1 MKKVLVT
8 GGAGFIGSNLVDKL
22 VEAGHRVI
30 ILDSLVTGNLDNL
43 KKYKKKIKFAKI
55 DIFKANENVLQ
66 KYFDKVEWVIHLAA
80 LADIVPSITN
90 PKDYFNTNV
99 AGTFKILEAARKSKV
114 KKFIYAASAS
124 CYGVPSK
131 IPTSEKEKI
140 NNQHP
145 YALTKNM
152 GEELVL
158 HWAKF
163 YKMPNIALR
172 FFNVYG
178 PRQRASGAYGGVL
191 SIFLKQTIYNKPLT
205 ITGDGNQTRDF
216 IHVYDLVSAIIIAL
230 NKKNISEN
238 IFNIGSGNNISIN
251 NVAKLIG
258 GKIVNIPKRP
268 GDADHSAAD
277 IKKIKKNLK
286 WKPKISLKNGL
297 LMLLKTLKINRIK

>member
-1 MKKVLVT
+1 
-8 GGAGFIGSNLVDKL
+8 
-22 VEAGHRVI
+22 
-30 ILDSLVTGNLDNL
+30 
-43 KKYKKKIKFAKI
+43 
-55 DIFKANENVLQ
+55 
-66 KYFDKVEWVIHLAA
+66 
-80 LADIVPSITN
+80 
-90 PKDYFNTNV
+90 
-99 AGTFKILEAARKSKV
+99 
-114 KKFIYAASAS
+114 
-124 CYGVPSK
+124 
-131 IPTSEKEKI
+131 
-140 NNQHP
+140 
-145 YALTKNM
+145 
-152 GEELVL
+152 
-158 HWAKF
+158 
-163 YKMPNIALR
+163 MPNIALR

-251 NVAKLIG
+251 NVTKLIG

>member
-22 VEAGHRVI
+22 VEAGHKVI
-30 ILDSLVTGNLDNL
+30 VLDNLVTGNLDNL

-55 DIFKANENVLQ
+55 DIFKVNENVLQ

-90 PKDYFNTNV
+90 PKDYFNTNIV
-99 AGTFKILEAARKSKV
+99 GTFKILEAARKSKV

-178 PRQRASGAYGGVL
+178 PRQRTSGAYGGVL

-216 IHVYDLVSAIIIAL
+216 VHVYDLVSAIIIAL

-238 IFNIGSGNNISIN
+238 IFNIGSGNDISIN

-258 GKIVNIPKRP
+258 GKIVYIPKRL

-277 IKKIKKNLK
+277 IKKIKKSLK

>member
-30 ILDSLVTGNLDNL
+30 ILDNLVTGNLDNL
-43 KKYKKKIKFAKI
+43 KKYKKKIKIVKI

>member
-1 MKKVLVT
+1 MKKILVT

-30 ILDSLVTGNLDNL
+30 VLDNLVTGNLDNL
-43 KKYKKKIKFAKI
+43 KKYKKKIKIVKI

-66 KYFDKVEWVIHLAA
+66 KYFNKVEWVIHLAA

-99 AGTFKILEAARKSKV
+99 VGTFKILEAARKSKV